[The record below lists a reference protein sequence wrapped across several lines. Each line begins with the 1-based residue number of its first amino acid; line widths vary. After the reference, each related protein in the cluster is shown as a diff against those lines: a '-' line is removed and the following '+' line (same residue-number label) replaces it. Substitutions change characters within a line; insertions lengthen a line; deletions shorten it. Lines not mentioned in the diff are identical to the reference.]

1 MSIPTLTPIES
12 SQLESVAHDPQ
23 TETLFIRFKSSP
35 EGVVYSYAKFPAA
48 KFAEFMA
55 APSQG
60 SFFYKQ
66 IKGRHEFTKHV
77 PESDSTAAANSAAM
91 DEARRM

>member
-12 SQLESVAHDPQ
+12 SQLESVAHDP
-23 TETLFIRFKSSP
+23 TTNTLFIRFKSSP
-35 EGVVYSYAKFPAA
+35 EGVVYSYAEFPAE

-60 SFFYKQ
+60 SFFYKN
-66 IKGRHEFTKHV
+66 IKGKYEFTRHV
-77 PESDSTAAANSAAM
+77 PAV
-91 DEARRM
+91 